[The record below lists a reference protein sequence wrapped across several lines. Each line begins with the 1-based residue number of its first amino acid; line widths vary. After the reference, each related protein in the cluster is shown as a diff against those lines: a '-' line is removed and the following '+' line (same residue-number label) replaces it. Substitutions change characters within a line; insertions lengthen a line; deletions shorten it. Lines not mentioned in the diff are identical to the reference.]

1 MKERK
6 KKAFSDLDS
15 AIMAIMLLIICIV
28 MIMQVIARYIFNSPL
43 VWSEE
48 VARDLFIWMTMI
60 GFSYNARTNNNIE
73 MTLLTDKF
81 SPKVRKCLNFI
92 KNIVGFL
99 LFLFLIFP
107 AISYYKTQIPSV
119 SPTLLFSMGW
129 IGISVPIGMIL
140 CTLQY
145 LIHCIL
151 DIKSFISKRGG
162 SK

>member
-1 MKERK
+1 MNERIK
-6 KKAFSDLDS
+6 KSFCDLDS
-15 AIMAIMLLIICIV
+15 LIMALMLLIICIV
-28 MIMQVIARYIFNSPL
+28 MIMQVVARYIFNAPL

-48 VARDLFIWMTMI
+48 IARDLFIWMTMI

-81 SPKVRKCLNFI
+81 SPKVNKYLTFI
-92 KNIVGFL
+92 KNVVGFL

-107 AISYYKTQIPSV
+107 TISYYKTQIPSV

-140 CTLQY
+140 CAMQY

-151 DIKSFISKRGG
+151 DIRSFVSKQGG

>member
-1 MKERK
+1 MKERI

-81 SPKVRKCLNFI
+81 SPKARK
-92 KNIVGFL
+92 
-99 LFLFLIFP
+99 
-107 AISYYKTQIPSV
+107 
-119 SPTLLFSMGW
+119 
-129 IGISVPIGMIL
+129 
-140 CTLQY
+140 
-145 LIHCIL
+145 
-151 DIKSFISKRGG
+151 
-162 SK
+162 